1 MLCEVKKMK
10 KVILFDF
17 FGVISSEVA
26 PKWFARF
33 FDDAEAK
40 RIKDEL
46 VSPGDLGNKNEE
58 EILED
63 VAAVCSADK
72 EYVRAEWYKLAE
84 VDKKIVEYIK
94 KLRKS
99 HPVYLLSNAVD
110 TFLQRIIC
118 KNRLEDLFDKIY
130 ISSEIKLA
138 KPDKNFFIYC
148 LNDIGASP
156 SDCVMID
163 DNPRNI
169 ASAESVGISGIVYEN
184 LDILK
189 EKLNNMI

>member
-1 MLCEVKKMK
+1 MK
-10 KVILFDF
+10 KIILFDF

-46 VSPGDLGNKNEE
+46 VGPGDLGAKNEDA
-58 EILED
+58 IMDD
-63 VAAVCSADK
+63 VAAACSTDK
-72 EYVRAEWYKLAE
+72 ECVRAEWYRLAE
-84 VDKKIVEYIK
+84 VNEKMVNYIK
-94 KLRKS
+94 ELRKS
-99 HPVYLLSNAVD
+99 HPVYLLSNAID
-110 TFLQRIIC
+110 TFLKTIIY
-118 KNRLEDLFDKIY
+118 KNKLENLFDKIY

-138 KPDKNFFIYC
+138 KPDTSFFIYC
-148 LNDIGASP
+148 LNDIGATP

-169 ASAESVGISGIVYEN
+169 AAAESIGISGIVYTD
-184 LDILK
+184 LDELK
-189 EKLNNMI
+189 KKLNEII